1 MVADFPFAASNVSN
15 SLFGGILNNFA
26 SRPLYVGCLY
36 LLLIP
41 VFGNIY
47 YWNPSFWER
56 QLTPVES
63 GYFSVVTITTLGY
76 GDIVPKTE
84 VARFLTAVESI
95 LGILTIGLFLNAVAQ
110 SAERRREE
118 RHKSTTKEHLRAQYH
133 QWREDLVR
141 ACIRA
146 YDESYAIDS
155 ELEKK
160 LVDFREFR
168 SFFMG
173 KERKRWSSV
182 LGGIQAD
189 EKIIGDIF
197 VISELFSQQINAALG
212 NIYTSNS
219 AGLATLTRVA
229 QHPRLL
235 QRLDLYSGD
244 PVKYI
249 GQYLLEVLAMW
260 GSVSGKMESDF
271 IEDAI
276 QNL

>member
-1 MVADFPFAASNVSN
+1 
-15 SLFGGILNNFA
+15 
-26 SRPLYVGCLY
+26 
-36 LLLIP
+36 
-41 VFGNIY
+41 
-47 YWNPSFWER
+47 
-56 QLTPVES
+56 
-63 GYFSVVTITTLGY
+63 
-76 GDIVPKTE
+76 
-84 VARFLTAVESI
+84 
-95 LGILTIGLFLNAVAQ
+95 
-110 SAERRREE
+110 
-118 RHKSTTKEHLRAQYH
+118 
-133 QWREDLVR
+133 
-141 ACIRA
+141 
-146 YDESYAIDS
+146 
-155 ELEKK
+155 
-160 LVDFREFR
+160 
-168 SFFMG
+168 MG

-182 LGGIQAD
+182 LGGKQAD